1 MLDFTRIAE
10 SVGQLFGRSAEEA
23 VSGATQQL
31 GDLASVGSVLE
42 GLDVAQLTD
51 MLAEHGIDLQSLDPQ
66 QLTELAQAVTS
77 GTPVAA
83 VIEQLGLGRHG

>member
-31 GDLASVGSVLE
+31 GDLASAGSILE
-42 GLDVAQLTD
+42 GLDVAQLTA

-66 QLTELAQAVTS
+66 QLGELAQAVTS
-77 GTPVAA
+77 GTPIAA
-83 VIEQLGLGRHG
+83 VIEHLGLDRHG